1 MKNYFEV
8 KDVTFSSSKEHEL
21 VNVNFYIKDQG
32 DIISILGPSGVGKTT
47 ILRAIA
53 GLDKIKKGEIWL
65 NKNII
70 SSENIFLEPEKRE
83 IALSFQE
90 NTLFPHYNVLD
101 NLKLGE
107 KRKDNYNKI
116 SLDDCIEKFFLKE
129 ILNKYPH
136 EISSGEAQR
145 ASLTRSLLSNPKLLL
160 LDEPFSNVDIG
171 LKEKLQ
177 VNLKKYSSKIQN
189 KFNSSYS

>member
-107 KRKDNYNKI
+107 KRKDNYKKI
-116 SLDDCIEKFFLKE
+116 SLDDCIEKFFFKGNFE
-129 ILNKYPH
+129 
-136 EISSGEAQR
+136 
-145 ASLTRSLLSNPKLLL
+145 
-160 LDEPFSNVDIG
+160 
-171 LKEKLQ
+171 
-177 VNLKKYSSKIQN
+177 
-189 KFNSSYS
+189 

>member
-107 KRKDNYNKI
+107 KEKI
-116 SLDDCIEKFFLKE
+116 ITTKYHLMTVLKNFFKRNFE
-129 ILNKYPH
+129 
-136 EISSGEAQR
+136 
-145 ASLTRSLLSNPKLLL
+145 
-160 LDEPFSNVDIG
+160 
-171 LKEKLQ
+171 
-177 VNLKKYSSKIQN
+177 
-189 KFNSSYS
+189 

>member
-1 MKNYFEV
+1 M
-8 KDVTFSSSKEHEL
+8 
-21 VNVNFYIKDQG
+21 
-32 DIISILGPSGVGKTT
+32 
-47 ILRAIA
+47 RAIA

-116 SLDDCIEKFFLKE
+116 SLDDCIEKFFLK
-129 ILNKYPH
+129 
-136 EISSGEAQR
+136 
-145 ASLTRSLLSNPKLLL
+145 
-160 LDEPFSNVDIG
+160 
-171 LKEKLQ
+171 
-177 VNLKKYSSKIQN
+177 
-189 KFNSSYS
+189 KF

>member
-70 SSENIFLEPEKRE
+70 SSENIFLEPEK
-83 IALSFQE
+83 
-90 NTLFPHYNVLD
+90 
-101 NLKLGE
+101 K
-107 KRKDNYNKI
+107 
-116 SLDDCIEKFFLKE
+116 
-129 ILNKYPH
+129 
-136 EISSGEAQR
+136 
-145 ASLTRSLLSNPKLLL
+145 KLLYL
-160 LDEPFSNVDIG
+160 FR
-171 LKEKLQ
+171 
-177 VNLKKYSSKIQN
+177 KILY
-189 KFNSSYS
+189 FHIIMF

>member
-171 LKEKLQ
+171 LIRMC
-177 VNLKKYSSKIQN
+177 SSLTKHKSILRPKN
-189 KFNSSYS
+189 VFWA

>member
-1 MKNYFEV
+1 M
-8 KDVTFSSSKEHEL
+8 
-21 VNVNFYIKDQG
+21 
-32 DIISILGPSGVGKTT
+32 
-47 ILRAIA
+47 RAIA

-116 SLDDCIEKFFLKE
+116 SLDDCIEKFF
-129 ILNKYPH
+129 
-136 EISSGEAQR
+136 
-145 ASLTRSLLSNPKLLL
+145 
-160 LDEPFSNVDIG
+160 
-171 LKEKLQ
+171 
-177 VNLKKYSSKIQN
+177 
-189 KFNSSYS
+189 

>member
-8 KDVTFSSSKEHEL
+8 KEVTFSSSKEHEL

-70 SSENIFLEPEKRE
+70 SSENIF
-83 IALSFQE
+83 
-90 NTLFPHYNVLD
+90 
-101 NLKLGE
+101 
-107 KRKDNYNKI
+107 
-116 SLDDCIEKFFLKE
+116 
-129 ILNKYPH
+129 
-136 EISSGEAQR
+136 R
-145 ASLTRSLLSNPKLLL
+145 AK
-160 LDEPFSNVDIG
+160 
-171 LKEKLQ
+171 KEKL
-177 VNLKKYSSKIQN
+177 LYLFRKILY
-189 KFNSSYS
+189 FRIIMF